1 VARAP
6 RAGSLVVIAL
16 LLAAVA
22 FALLGVRSARADVVE
37 AHGRTADGPVTPVVS
52 ARRVPDLLAQPVA
65 STRLDAAL
73 APLLVFMPPSSCLRV
88 SDGAATIADVRGT
101 AAFMPASNLKLVTAY
116 AALQLLGPDTTF
128 STDVMAGAAAKGGTV
143 SGDLY
148 LVGRGDPLL
157 TTDPYLPTI
166 KYGIPPHT
174 RLESVADQIVA
185 AGVKHI
191 TGSVKGDESRYDALR
206 TAPSWQPGS
215 VAAIDAGP
223 LSALAVNDARSYPAA
238 GPVVGKIKPAAEPA
252 AYAASTLTDLLRLRG
267 VVVDGSPAAGVAP
280 ATGTKIASVRSL
292 PLKDIVDEMLTW
304 SDNNTAEL
312 LVKEVG
318 FEKARA
324 GTTAAGLAAI
334 RAELTRAG
342 VDQQGMIL
350 NDGSGLDRSDRMS
363 CATFTDVLE
372 ADGVNGVIAK
382 GLPVAASSGTL
393 SDRYKHSPAASK
405 VKAKTGTLHDVNS
418 LSGWVTTD
426 HGRPLT
432 FSIVAQT
439 SDVEASRMLD
449 QRLTEAMLSYPDAPD
464 PATLEPKPV
473 PPR

>member
-16 LLAAVA
+16 LLTAVA

-37 AHGRTADGPVTPVVS
+37 ADRRTADGPVTPVVS
-52 ARRVPDLLAQPVA
+52 ARRVPDLLAQSVA
-65 STRLDAAL
+65 SARLDAAL
-73 APLLVFMPPSSCLRV
+73 APLLAFMPPTSCLRV
-88 SDGAATIADVRGT
+88 ADGATTIADVRGT
-101 AAFMPASNLKLVTAY
+101 GAFMPASNLKLVTAY
-116 AALQLLGPDTTF
+116 AALQLLGPETTF
-128 STDVMAGAAAKGGTV
+128 STDAMASSAVKGGTI

-166 KYGIPPHT
+166 KYGTPPHT
-174 RLESVADQIVA
+174 RLESVADQILA
-185 AGVKHI
+185 AGVRHI

-206 TAPSWQPGS
+206 TAPTWQPGS
-215 VAAIDAGP
+215 VDTSDAGP
-223 LSALAVNDARSYPAA
+223 LSALAVNDARAYPAA
-238 GPVVGKIKPAAEPA
+238 GPVVGRIKPAADPPQ
-252 AYAASTLTDLLRLRG
+252 YAASTLTDLLRLRG
-267 VVVDGSPAAGVAP
+267 VVVDGAPADGVAP
-280 ATGTKIASVRSL
+280 ATATKVASVRSL
-292 PLKDIVDEMLTW
+292 PLKDIVGEMLTW

-312 LVKEVG
+312 LVKEIG
-318 FEKARA
+318 FEKAGS

-342 VDQQGMIL
+342 VDQQGMVL
-350 NDGSGLDRSDRMS
+350 DDGSGLDRGDRIS
-363 CATFTDVLE
+363 CATFTQVLE
-372 ADGVNGVIAK
+372 ADGVNGVIAQ
-382 GLPVAASSGTL
+382 GLPVAATSGTL
-393 SDRYKHSPAASK
+393 SHRYKNSPAASK

-439 SDVEASRMLD
+439 TDVVGSRLLD

-473 PPR
+473 QS